1 MSTAAAAGGDMEA
14 GFAKLQGEDFE
25 YYMQTYSIVLGRN
38 SKKSTVDVDLS
49 SLGGGMN
56 ISRHHARIF
65 YDFARRRFALEVLG
79 KNGCLVEGVL
89 HLPGNPPVKLD
100 SQDLLQIGD
109 KEFYFLLPVRSIL
122 GGPVGPRH
130 YPNHA
135 TPGPVVPHYNNYH
148 LGPGPVKKAPRREY
162 YEEEF
167 DDEDDVGGR
176 KMRRDG
182 YDGYGYAGGKS
193 SLSAPMDK
201 KSEGRSRVD
210 RDADNLQLQQLEEKD
225 VVSSVATVLSDL
237 CGPGEWM
244 PMEKL
249 HTEKDLWYPAAPP
262 RVVVLAKM
270 ALFAVEIAEHKDWSW
285 QITLHCSCITLLM
298 AVVAS
303 SMLDR
308 RDDLIPNPNLNRYD
322 FPITI
327 DLHQG
332 STLSPYLFTL
342 ILDVLTEQ
350 IQEIAPRCMLFA
362 DDIVLLGESR
372 EELNERLETWKRA
385 LETHGF
391 RLSRSKS
398 EYMECKFNKRRRVSN
413 SEVKIGDH
421 IIPQVTRFKY
431 LGSVIQDD
439 GEIEGDV
446 NHRIQAG
453 WMKWRK
459 ASGVLC
465 DAKVPIKLK
474 EKFYRT
480 AVRPTILYG
489 TECWAVK
496 SQHEN
501 KVGVAE
507 MRMLRWMCGKTRQD
521 KIRNE
526 TIRERVGVAPIVEKM
541 VENRLRWFGHVERR
555 PVDSVVRRVDQM
567 ERRQTIRGRGRP
579 KKTIREVIKK
589 DLELSD
595 LDRSMLL
602 EQYSSVWH
610 HNRVR
615 RYLTSEDWPGPES
628 KGKPWYGLLM
638 LLRKYPEHFVINTR
652 SKGRVTHEFVSLVS
666 LLS

>member
-249 HTEKDLWYPAAPP
+249 HTEVSSDHF
-262 RVVVLAKM
+262 VL
-270 ALFAVEIAEHKDWSW
+270 
-285 QITLHCSCITLLM
+285 SCFCYRTF
-298 AVVAS
+298 V
-303 SMLDR
+303 
-308 RDDLIPNPNLNRYD
+308 
-322 FPITI
+322 
-327 DLHQG
+327 
-332 STLSPYLFTL
+332 
-342 ILDVLTEQ
+342 ILYT
-350 IQEIAPRCMLFA
+350 
-362 DDIVLLGESR
+362 
-372 EELNERLETWKRA
+372 
-385 LETHGF
+385 
-391 RLSRSKS
+391 SKS
-398 EYMECKFNKRRRVSN
+398 MGTFHMCFSSCHQN
-413 SEVKIGDH
+413 S
-421 IIPQVTRFKY
+421 T
-431 LGSVIQDD
+431 
-439 GEIEGDV
+439 
-446 NHRIQAG
+446 
-453 WMKWRK
+453 
-459 ASGVLC
+459 
-465 DAKVPIKLK
+465 
-474 EKFYRT
+474 
-480 AVRPTILYG
+480 
-489 TECWAVK
+489 
-496 SQHEN
+496 
-501 KVGVAE
+501 
-507 MRMLRWMCGKTRQD
+507 
-521 KIRNE
+521 
-526 TIRERVGVAPIVEKM
+526 
-541 VENRLRWFGHVERR
+541 
-555 PVDSVVRRVDQM
+555 
-567 ERRQTIRGRGRP
+567 
-579 KKTIREVIKK
+579 
-589 DLELSD
+589 
-595 LDRSMLL
+595 
-602 EQYSSVWH
+602 
-610 HNRVR
+610 
-615 RYLTSEDWPGPES
+615 
-628 KGKPWYGLLM
+628 
-638 LLRKYPEHFVINTR
+638 
-652 SKGRVTHEFVSLVS
+652 
-666 LLS
+666 